1 MLFTESRNGL
11 KAAFTA
17 KCRSLEPFYRTVS
30 SGGNHPARSDWQDQ
44 DKKTLKRIN
53 KLIIDVKRSLFEGI
67 GKPEP
72 LKKTQLDSGH
82 AKLKIPIDWFVTSM
96 SR

>member
-1 MLFTESRNGL
+1 MFTMRYRKQYVTALFMLLTL
-11 KAAFTA
+11 
-17 KCRSLEPFYRTVS
+17 
-30 SGGNHPARSDWQDQ
+30 PAGAMSWSDH
-44 DKKTLKRIN
+44 LRIN